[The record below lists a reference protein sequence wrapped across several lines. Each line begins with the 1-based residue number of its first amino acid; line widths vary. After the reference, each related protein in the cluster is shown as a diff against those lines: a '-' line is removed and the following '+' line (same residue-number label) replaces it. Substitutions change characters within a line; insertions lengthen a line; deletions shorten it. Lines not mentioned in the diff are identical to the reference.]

1 MFSGV
6 AGDTRDVINVDVR
19 SQVRRFLLDE
29 VFHGAAA
36 DELTDD
42 ADLLAL
48 GMDSMAMLRLT
59 VFLEETFRISIPPGE
74 TTPERIGSVKAICRW
89 VEQLRG

>member
-1 MFSGV
+1 MKIKE
-6 AGDTRDVINVDVR
+6 R
-19 SQVRRFLLDE
+19 VRRFLLDE
-29 VFHGAAA
+29 IFHGAAA

-59 VFLEETFRISIPPGE
+59 VFLEEAFDVRIPSGA
-74 TTPERIGSVKAICRW
+74 TTPEHIGSVDAICAW

>member
-1 MFSGV
+1 MSV
-6 AGDTRDVINVDVR
+6 
-19 SQVRRFLLDE
+19 SQKIRRFLLDE

-48 GMDSMAMLRLT
+48 GMDSMAILRLT
-59 VFLEETFRISIPPGE
+59 VFLEETFRVSIPPGA
-74 TTPERIGSVKAICRW
+74 TTPERIGSVHAICGW

>member
-1 MFSGV
+1 MN
-6 AGDTRDVINVDVR
+6 TRDKT
-19 SQVRRFLLDE
+19 RRFLLDE

-36 DELTDD
+36 NELTDD

-59 VFLEETFRISIPPGE
+59 VFLEEAFDVRSPPGA
-74 TTPERIGSVKAICRW
+74 TTPEHIGSVNAICDW
-89 VEQLRG
+89 VERLRG

>member
-1 MFSGV
+1 MSV
-6 AGDTRDVINVDVR
+6 KE
-19 SQVRRFLLDE
+19 QVRRFLLDE

-48 GMDSMAMLRLT
+48 GMDSMALLRLT
-59 VFLEETFRISIPPGE
+59 VFLEEDARRTGQDDPGGH
-74 TTPERIGSVKAICRW
+74 RLSR
-89 VEQLRG
+89 

>member
-1 MFSGV
+1 MSV
-6 AGDTRDVINVDVR
+6 KE
-19 SQVRRFLLDE
+19 QVRRFLLDE

-59 VFLEETFRISIPPGE
+59 VFLEEAFDVRIPPGA
-74 TTPERIGSVKAICRW
+74 TTPEHIGSVQAICGW

>member
-1 MFSGV
+1 VFSGV
-6 AGDTRDVINVDVR
+6 ADGANGVIKMNVKE
-19 SQVRRFLLDE
+19 QIRRFLLDE
-29 VFHGAAA
+29 VFRGAAA

-59 VFLEETFRISIPPGE
+59 VFLEETFHVNIAPGE
-74 TTPERIGSVKAICRW
+74 TTPERIGSVSAICTW
-89 VEQLRG
+89 IEQLRG

>member
-1 MFSGV
+1 MKIKE
-6 AGDTRDVINVDVR
+6 R
-19 SQVRRFLLDE
+19 VRRFLLDE
-29 VFHGAAA
+29 IFHGAAA

-59 VFLEETFRISIPPGE
+59 VFLEEAFDVRIPPGA
-74 TTPERIGSVKAICRW
+74 TTPERIGSVDGICAW

>member
-1 MFSGV
+1 MSV
-6 AGDTRDVINVDVR
+6 KE
-19 SQVRRFLLDE
+19 QVRRFLLDE

-59 VFLEETFRISIPPGE
+59 VFLEEAFRINIPPGA
-74 TTPERIGSVKAICRW
+74 TTPEHIGSVQAICEW
-89 VEQLRG
+89 VEQLHG